1 MAEYNKKLKENGG
14 ATQSASTSS
23 KSKNKSVK
31 EMLTKKSK
39 PHKAATSSP
48 SKFKSKEFID
58 SSEDSSSDDDVS
70 WFYGKLICLQ
80 QQLSIELLYS
90 YSFAERTERFLNEVT
105 AHSSWIVISNF
116 AVKSQNKGRLRHD
129 MPFIKA

>member
-1 MAEYNKKLKENGG
+1 MAEYNKKLKDNR
-14 ATQSASTSS
+14 AAIPSASIST

-39 PHKAATSSP
+39 PQKAATSSP

-70 WFYGKLICLQ
+70 
-80 QQLSIELLYS
+80 LL
-90 YSFAERTERFLNEVT
+90 
-105 AHSSWIVISNF
+105 
-116 AVKSQNKGRLRHD
+116 LR
-129 MPFIKA
+129 